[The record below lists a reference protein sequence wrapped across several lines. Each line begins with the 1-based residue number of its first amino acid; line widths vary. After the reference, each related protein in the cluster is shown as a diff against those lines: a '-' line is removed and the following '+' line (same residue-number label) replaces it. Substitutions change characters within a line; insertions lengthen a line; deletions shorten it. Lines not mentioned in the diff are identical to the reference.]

1 MICFGKQL
9 VYNDKNKTRENCKDT
24 SCPAFDIKANKCLFA
39 KKENKNGR
47 TTTGKR
53 QKEMPYTL
61 YLWA

>member
-39 KKENKNGR
+39 KKENKDGR
-47 TTTGKR
+47 TKTGKR
-53 QKEMPYTL
+53 
-61 YLWA
+61 